1 MMFQWFNHRRFI
13 SKNVLFDRCQ
23 RTVPFINVT
32 LNVTSWKFSIEGRYI
47 RVRTSLSLFL
57 TSSNLQL
64 DVKKYILENT
74 VAAYTAYIYIY
85 KYIYIYIYRERERE
99 RETERERKREGERGR
114 VLQYLKR
121 RSLYYKRE
129 KSHRSKLFKC
139 YIEPINRKVFPIQ
152 KC

>member
-13 SKNVLFDRCQ
+13 SKNVLFDRCH
-23 RTVPFINVT
+23 RNVHFINVT

-85 KYIYIYIYRERERE
+85 KERERERE
-99 RETERERKREGERGR
+99 REREGERGR

-129 KSHRSKLFKC
+129 KSYQSKLFKC
-139 YIEPINRKVFPIQ
+139 YIEPTNRKVFPIQ

>member
-1 MMFQWFNHRRFI
+1 MMFQWFKFSPANHRSFI

-23 RTVPFINVT
+23 RTVHFINVT

-85 KYIYIYIYRERERE
+85 INIYIYIYRERERE
-99 RETERERKREGERGR
+99 REKKRGRERESASIFKKKVPLLQERKI
-114 VLQYLKR
+114 
-121 RSLYYKRE
+121 S
-129 KSHRSKLFKC
+129 SKQTF
-139 YIEPINRKVFPIQ
+139 
-152 KC
+152 